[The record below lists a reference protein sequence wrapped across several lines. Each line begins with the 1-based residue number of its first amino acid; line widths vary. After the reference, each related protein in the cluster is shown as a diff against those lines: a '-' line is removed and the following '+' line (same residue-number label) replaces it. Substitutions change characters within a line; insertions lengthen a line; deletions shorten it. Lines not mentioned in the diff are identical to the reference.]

1 MESSDW
7 IAISAAIIALF
18 SSLAVIWQ
26 GFLSREYYRLST
38 KPHLTIERKS
48 NFGAPET
55 YILSND
61 GLGPAIIEEFY
72 LKFDGVYFEGGDE
85 IINKILGLLCLK
97 KGECEY
103 MIPSRGEAL
112 RVSKEMTLF
121 HFQNIGQDDTSNLRQ
136 LNECLS
142 FKIVYSSIY
151 GEKYE
156 YEGSY

>member
-1 MESSDW
+1 
-7 IAISAAIIALF
+7 
-18 SSLAVIWQ
+18 
-26 GFLSREYYRLST
+26 
-38 KPHLTIERKS
+38 
-48 NFGAPET
+48 
-55 YILSND
+55 
-61 GLGPAIIEEFY
+61 
-72 LKFDGVYFEGGDE
+72 
-85 IINKILGLLCLK
+85 
-97 KGECEY
+97 

-156 YEGSY
+156 YEGSC